1 MLDFILDIIVE
12 PILEYFSV
20 PAPERE
26 AGGGRAAGAILWEN
40 IAFYA
45 SMGCFLLTGVCWK
58 YHSYLLMTAAA
69 TGMVLF
75 AAIWL
80 KAPIKAV
87 FRSVRRWLEERDRG
101 L

>member
-1 MLDFILDIIVE
+1 MLDFILDIMVE

-26 AGGGRAAGAILWEN
+26 ARGSRAAGAILWEN
-40 IAFYA
+40 VAFYA

-75 AAIWL
+75 AAFWL
-80 KAPIKAV
+80 KAPIKAA
-87 FRSVRRWLEERDRG
+87 FRSVRRWLEERDSR

>member
-1 MLDFILDIIVE
+1 
-12 PILEYFSV
+12 
-20 PAPERE
+20 
-26 AGGGRAAGAILWEN
+26 
-40 IAFYA
+40 
-45 SMGCFLLTGVCWK
+45 MGCFLLTGVCWK

-87 FRSVRRWLEERDRG
+87 FRAFRRWLEERDRG